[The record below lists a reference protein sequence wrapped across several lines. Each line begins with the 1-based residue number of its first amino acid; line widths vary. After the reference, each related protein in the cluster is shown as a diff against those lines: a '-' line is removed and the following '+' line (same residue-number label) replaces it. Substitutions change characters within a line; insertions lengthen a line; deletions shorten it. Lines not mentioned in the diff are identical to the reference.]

1 MKKNLI
7 VMLLNNW
14 NKKARMI
21 SNGVFVGATEKST
34 DGKKNK
40 DKRCRDMMLAKK
52 DDGQAIANFSFG
64 NHHIT
69 C

>member
-40 DKRCRDMMLAKK
+40 DKRCRDTMLAKK
-52 DDGQAIANFSFG
+52 MMVKPLRIFLLEIGI
-64 NHHIT
+64 
-69 C
+69 